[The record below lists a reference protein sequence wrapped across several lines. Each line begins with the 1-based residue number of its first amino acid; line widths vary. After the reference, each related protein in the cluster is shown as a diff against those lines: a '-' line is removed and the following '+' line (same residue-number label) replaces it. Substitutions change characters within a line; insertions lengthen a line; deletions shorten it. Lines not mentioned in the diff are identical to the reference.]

1 VLALTLEQPTWAHR
15 LPAGPKMAAMAVA
28 MVAILPVT
36 SPPVIAALV
45 LVTGAL
51 YASLGA
57 VALRRGLRLLR
68 PLFLILAVILAWHLI
83 MGDWRQGAVI
93 CMRILGLVALAN
105 LVTMTTRLDDMMA
118 VMDRLLA
125 PIARLGVNPA
135 ALSLAVALTIRCIP
149 MLMEKAGALREAWRA
164 RSRRRP
170 GVQIA
175 VPLALMALDDAENIS
190 EALRA
195 RGGIAPSARR

>member
-1 VLALTLEQPTWAHR
+1 MLALTLEQATWAHR
-15 LPAGPKMAAMAVA
+15 LPAGPKMAVMAVS

-36 SPPVIAALV
+36 SPWVIGALV

-57 VALRRGLRLLR
+57 VAARRGIRLLR
-68 PLFLILAVILAWHLI
+68 PLLLILAVIFAWHLI
-83 MGDWRQGAVI
+83 MGDWRQGVLI
-93 CMRILGLVALAN
+93 CLRILGLVALAN

-125 PIARLGVNPA
+125 PLARLGVNPA

-149 MLMEKAGALREAWRA
+149 VLLAKAGALREAWRA

-170 GVQIA
+170 GTQIA
-175 VPLALMALDDAENIS
+175 VPLALMALDDADNIS

-195 RGGIAPSARR
+195 RGGIASSARK